1 MRQGNGSDL
10 LGAND
15 PRSATI
21 GVIYVAQTDDR
32 ESVLAA
38 ILTQEKL
45 GRKQIAI
52 VLPGQNKAFQRP
64 IDFEGL
70 KNMRRKLQAQV
81 IIVAPQGSSPA
92 EFARQR
98 RFTFFSSL
106 ESYGRS
112 LRDESEASRS
122 SKRSWLGGRR
132 SPTPTSRPSADANGE
147 ARVAPPPL
155 GGAQQNAL
163 PPHDE
168 EPEYVGDQP
177 EPPNNIVPLVAGMG
191 AAGFIAD
198 QGAMH
203 HPEDQATIE
212 PLYANQHNN
221 NYDDE
226 DVEFAPPPSNYHAP
240 QQEEVY
246 IMPPSPLPIPI
257 DNMGE
262 DADFIDSTGPTGP
275 IENDMPGENDD
286 ENAPVAAPI
295 PMPIVMPVP
304 EDEPAVT
311 GGASPIPWRQS
322 SDKRN
327 VVLPYQAGNAGNVR
341 RSRGTAAVV
350 PPVIG
355 YPGTGGG
362 AGGTGGTSGS
372 GRRRSRW
379 QILLLALVGLLLL
392 SLLLCG
398 GIALAAPGTLGSALG
413 SIQKFGSNVVSTGT
427 PTATV
432 TITPKSALLANTY
445 VLTGIPTGTPDP
457 SKRQVQ
463 ARKLTFTTK
472 AQSKTVSA
480 TGQKKTTGT
489 RATGTISF
497 YNSSTTVFYVAAD
510 NVFTDAQGIQI
521 ATDSLLAIPAG
532 NPANGTYGHATASA
546 HAVNIGSSGNLSAG
560 DITNLQCCG
569 DAAVGVTTTGA
580 FTGGQDPQNYTVVQQ
595 SDIDNAVNP
604 LKQPALQSA
613 QTSLIA
619 LKRANEQFV
628 NKPQCTNNVTSNANA
643 GDKAT
648 SVTVTVTA
656 TCTTEVFDQVGA
668 ETIAANLLKGEA
680 DKDTGG
686 NYSLSGNVLSSL
698 TSVTADT
705 QGNLTVLAKAQGVW
719 VYQFDATAKTTL
731 AKLIAGKAQNDAT
744 TLLLQQAGVSK
755 VDGISISS
763 GTTLPT
769 DFNQITIVVQPVAG
783 VQGTPTP
790 LTTPGATTIPTTRPP
805 AITVTVNG
813 S

>member
-52 VLPGQNKAFQRP
+52 VLPGQNRAFQRP

-70 KNMRRKLQAQV
+70 KNMRRKLQAQL

-132 SPTPTSRPSADANGE
+132 TARPSADAGANGN
-147 ARVAPPPL
+147 VMVPPPPI
-155 GGAQQNAL
+155 GAQPNAL
-163 PPHDE
+163 PSN
-168 EPEYVGDQP
+168 DQEQQYDDNRS

-191 AAGFIAD
+191 TAGFIAGRD
-198 QGAMH
+198 QMP
-203 HPEDQATIE
+203 HPEDRDTIE
-212 PLYANQHNN
+212 PLHANQYNN
-221 NYDDE
+221 SNDDE
-226 DVEFAPPPSNYHAP
+226 DVEFAPPPPANNAP
-240 QQEEVY
+240 QHEEIYMV
-246 IMPPSPLPIPI
+246 PPPPLPIN
-257 DNMGE
+257 NMDE
-262 DADFIDSTGPTGP
+262 DADSVED
-275 IENDMPGENDD
+275 DLPGENDD
-286 ENAPVAAPI
+286 ENAPGAVPVPI
-295 PMPIVMPVP
+295 PIVAPLPDDEP
-304 EDEPAVT
+304 EDT
-311 GGASPIPWRQS
+311 GGTSPIPWRQGS
-322 SDKRN
+322 GKRN
-327 VVLPYQAGNAGNVR
+327 VVGVPYQAGTTGSVG
-341 RSRGTAAVV
+341 RGMRGAAVL
-350 PPVIG
+350 PPATG
-355 YPGTGGG
+355 YAGTGS
-362 AGGTGGTSGS
+362 GTGSTSGS
-372 GRRRSRW
+372 GRRRSGW
-379 QILLLALVGLLLL
+379 QILLLALIGLLLL

-398 GIALAAPGTLGSALG
+398 GIALAAPGTLGSAFG
-413 SIQKFGSNVVSTGT
+413 TIQKFGSNVVGSGT

-432 TITPKSALLANTY
+432 TITPKNALLSNTY
-445 VLTGIPTGTPDP
+445 VLTGVSSGTPDP

-463 ARKLTFTTK
+463 ARQLTFTTK

-480 TGQKKTTGT
+480 TGQRKTPAT

-497 YNSSTTVFYVAAD
+497 YNSSTEYFVAA
-510 NVFTDAQGIQI
+510 NTVFTDAQGRQF
-521 ATDSLLAIPAG
+521 ANDALVDIPAG
-532 NPANGTYGHATASA
+532 NPGTGTYGRAVAPA
-546 HAVNIGSSGNLSAG
+546 HALTMGAAGNLPAG
-560 DITNLQCCG
+560 DITNMPCCG
-569 DAAVGVTTTGA
+569 DAAVGVTTTSA

-595 SDIDNAVNP
+595 SDIDTVANAF
-604 LKQPALQSA
+604 KQPAQQSA
-613 QTSLIA
+613 QTA
-619 LKRANEQFV
+619 LNGLKHANEQFV

-648 SVTVTVTA
+648 SVTVSVTA
-656 TCTTEVFDQVGA
+656 TCTGEVYDQVGA

-686 NYSLSGNVLSSL
+686 NYALSGNVLSSL
-698 TSVTADT
+698 TSVTANSP
-705 QGNLTVLAKAQGVW
+705 GNLTLLAKAQGVW
-719 VYQFDATAKTTL
+719 VYQFDATAKSNL
-731 AKLIAGKAQNDAT
+731 AKLIVGKTQNDAT
-744 TLLLQQAGVSK
+744 TILLQQAGVSK
-755 VDGISISS
+755 VDGVSIPNG

-783 VQGTPTP
+783 VQGTPTVGTGAGSP
-790 LTTPGATTIPTTRPP
+790 TPGTNVTPT
-805 AITVTVNG
+805 VQG